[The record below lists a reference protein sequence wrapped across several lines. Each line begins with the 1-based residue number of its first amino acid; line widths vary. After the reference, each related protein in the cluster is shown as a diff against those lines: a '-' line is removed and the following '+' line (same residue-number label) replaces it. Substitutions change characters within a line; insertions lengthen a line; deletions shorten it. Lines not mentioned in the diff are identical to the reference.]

1 MPVARRRVSRLG
13 ARAVAE
19 AFGQPAVTGV
29 SGDPAPDAECQKL
42 LAQLRQRCPELVP
55 APPLPP
61 GTVGAPLPV
70 SSTDLPA
77 LARAAIRAASGLPPA
92 PAAGA
97 PPVGGVTWVDGDRE
111 LYVAVEQVD
120 VRLAPGAVAVTIPV
134 RCDQTGAT
142 EVDISFA
149 IGLPDRPLGL
159 VAATEDRPRGPTAV
173 VDVWGDAL
181 IALAWQCLLDVASG
195 ISAASGSDV
204 AGTPL
209 IASALHSDGKTL
221 SVTPQARFAFDA
233 GSLGP
238 K

>member
-1 MPVARRRVSRLG
+1 
-13 ARAVAE
+13 
-19 AFGQPAVTGV
+19 
-29 SGDPAPDAECQKL
+29 
-42 LAQLRQRCPELVP
+42 
-55 APPLPP
+55 
-61 GTVGAPLPV
+61 V

-111 LYVAVEQVD
+111 LYVAVDQVD
-120 VRLAPGAVAVTIPV
+120 VKLAPGAISVTIPV
-134 RCDQTGAT
+134 RCDQAGAA
-142 EVDISFA
+142 EVDVSFA

-159 VAATEDRPRGPTAV
+159 VAAAEDRPRGPAAV
-173 VDVWGDAL
+173 IDVWGGAL

-195 ISAASGSDV
+195 VSAASGSDT

-221 SVTPQARFAFDA
+221 SVTPQARFALD
-233 GSLGP
+233 GSSLSP
-238 K
+238 A

>member
-1 MPVARRRVSRLG
+1 VPVARRRVSRLG

-19 AFGQPAVTGV
+19 AFGQPRA
-29 SGDPAPDAECQKL
+29 GDPAHDAECQKL
-42 LAQLRQRCPELVP
+42 LAQLRKQCPELIP
-55 APPLPP
+55 AQPLPP
-61 GTVGAPLPV
+61 GTIGAPLPV
-70 SSTDLPA
+70 SSADLPA

-92 PAAGA
+92 PASGA
-97 PPVGGVTWVDGDRE
+97 APVGGVTWVDGDRE

-120 VRLAPGAVAVTIPV
+120 VKLAAGAVAVTIPV

-142 EVDISFA
+142 EVDVTFA

-159 VAATEDRPRGPTAV
+159 VVATEDRPRGPAAV
-173 VDVWGDAL
+173 VDVWSNAL

-195 ISAASGSDV
+195 VSAASGSDT

-209 IASALHSDGKTL
+209 IASALQSDGKSL

-233 GSLGP
+233 SGRGP
-238 K
+238 T

>member
-1 MPVARRRVSRLG
+1 MPVARRRASGLG

-19 AFGQPAVTGV
+19 AFGQPRA
-29 SGDPAPDAECQKL
+29 GDPAHDAECQRL
-42 LAQLRQRCPELVP
+42 LAQLRKQCPELFP
-55 APPLPP
+55 AQPLPP
-61 GTVGAPLPV
+61 GKAGPPLPV

-92 PAAGA
+92 PAAGG

-111 LYVAVEQVD
+111 LYVAVDQVD
-120 VRLAPGAVAVTIPV
+120 VKLAPGAISVTIPV
-134 RCDQTGAT
+134 RCDQAGAA
-142 EVDISFA
+142 EADVSFA

-159 VAATEDRPRGPTAV
+159 VAAAEDRPRGPAAV
-173 VDVWGDAL
+173 IDVWGGAL

-195 ISAASGSDV
+195 VSAASGSDT

-221 SVTPQARFAFDA
+221 SVTPQARFAFDDS
-233 GSLGP
+233 SLSP
-238 K
+238 A

>member
-1 MPVARRRVSRLG
+1 MPAARRRVSRLG

-19 AFGQPAVTGV
+19 AFGQPAGTG
-29 SGDPAPDAECQKL
+29 DQAHDAMCQRL
-42 LAQLRQRCPELVP
+42 LALLRKQCPELFP
-55 APPLPP
+55 AQPLPP
-61 GTVGAPLPV
+61 GQAGAPLPV

-92 PAAGA
+92 PAGGTV
-97 PPVGGVTWVDGDRE
+97 PVGGVTWVDGDRE

-149 IGLPDRPLGL
+149 VGLPDRPLGL
-159 VAATEDRPRGPTAV
+159 VVATEDRPRGPAAV

-195 ISAASGSDV
+195 VSAASGSDS

-233 GSLGP
+233 SGLGP
-238 K
+238 R